1 MAAGGYKYFNLGSTS
16 GGGGTY
22 DPHFGSFY
30 DTTTQTTLGNTPEAM
45 RLNTTDISDG
55 FTIVSGSRI
64 TAAYAGVY
72 DVQFSA
78 QVQKTQ
84 GGSSEDIYIWPRVNG
99 INVPVSSTK
108 LTLANNGVFI
118 VPAWNFF
125 LNLSAGDYV
134 ELMWYATD
142 SHIEL
147 FYEASPVAGAVPA
160 IPSVI
165 LTINKIN

>member
-16 GGGGTY
+16 GGGTY

-30 DTTTQTTLGNTPEAM
+30 DTTTQTTLGGTPEAM

-64 TAAYAGVY
+64 TATYAGVY
-72 DVQFSA
+72 DLQFSA

-84 GGSSEDIYIWPRVNG
+84 GGSAEDIYIWPRVNG

-142 SHIEL
+142 PHIEL